1 LDPLELVVWSMALGA
16 IAAVGLARAVD
27 LAVRPSLAQL
37 RDTCFHAAVFVV
49 VLLLCGVLTETL
61 GAPPRWV
68 HAAQV
73 LVGPVAAG
81 VCNFWIRG
89 WLGANQRDRLMAT
102 ALRASAWLAPAA
114 GCAAFAL
121 PTDQQLPAAA
131 GITLLGSAISC
142 WLAVRAWLMGDR
154 LAPIMAMGCFLSLP
168 SLGVLYA
175 VAMDAQAITIGWQ
188 ALGAGCTAIANG
200 MVGFVMWRRDR
211 HEWKTERQDGR
222 VSQFD
227 PVTRLHSGIAI
238 VRKMVKAQRRR
249 RRTRRDGALI
259 AILVFDVDQV
269 SAQVGTAGVNEM
281 FIAIA
286 SRVQRQV
293 GVVNPV
299 GRYWDRCFICIVETI
314 HSPAW
319 LRTLGLRVSTS
330 LRRPIEVTGLDGQR
344 TQVRADVGVGVV
356 HIAGPHM
363 AVEDILHDA
372 QRMAEAARHMPSR
385 AAMLDPDTGEVVA
398 VEMAN
403 LGPRRAAAGH
413 RHHVPHAVAPLQR
426 TART

>member
-1 LDPLELVVWSMALGA
+1 MDPLELVVWSMALGA

-27 LAVRPSLAQL
+27 LAVRPSWGQL
-37 RDTCFHAAVFVV
+37 RDVGFHAAVFLVV
-49 VLLLCGVLTETL
+49 FLLCGVFAQALAVT
-61 GAPPRWV
+61 PRWL

-73 LVGPVAAG
+73 LAGPLAAG

-89 WLGANQRDRLMAT
+89 WLGAHQRDRLMA
-102 ALRASAWLAPAA
+102 ASLRASAWLAPVA

-121 PTDQQLPAAA
+121 PLEQQLPAAA
-131 GITLLGSAISC
+131 GITLLGTAISC

-154 LAPIMAMGCFLSLP
+154 LAPVMALGVFLSLP
-168 SLGVLYA
+168 ALGVMYA
-175 VAMDAQAITIGWQ
+175 VAMDARGVGPGLQ
-188 ALGAGCTAIANG
+188 ALGALCAAVANG

-211 HEWKTERQDGR
+211 HEWKTERHDGR

-249 RRTRRDGALI
+249 RRTRREGALL
-259 AILVFDVDQV
+259 AILVFDIDQV
-269 SAQVGTAGVNEM
+269 SAQVGTAGLNEM

-344 TQVRADVGVGVV
+344 MEVRADVGVGVV

-372 QRMAEAARHMPSR
+372 QRMAEAARRMPSR
-385 AAMLDPDTGEVVA
+385 AAILDPATGEVVA
-398 VEMAN
+398 VEVAN

-413 RHHVPHAVAPLQR
+413 RHQVPHAVGPLQR
-426 TART
+426 PART